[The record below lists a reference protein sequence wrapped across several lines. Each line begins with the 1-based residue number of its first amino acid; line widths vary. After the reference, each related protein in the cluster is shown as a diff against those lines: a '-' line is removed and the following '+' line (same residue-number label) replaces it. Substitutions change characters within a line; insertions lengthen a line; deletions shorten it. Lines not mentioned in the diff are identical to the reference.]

1 MTFIGDF
8 SFIFPILLIVLLI
21 VYLAFLFHEVKALPR
36 LLKEEAT
43 INDNLV
49 TLKKFKPF
57 IRYILIDVLTFIGSS
72 YLALFIFRY
81 IFLIVY
87 FFSILFG
94 QLMILVEL
102 SYIILIYTH
111 KFSPAELLVYRKKI
125 KSGGNIIFITYIIL
139 YIFLSVRAIFQWHP
153 PQANAWDF
161 PLIC

>member
-57 IRYILIDVLTFIGSS
+57 VRYIFIDVLTFIGSF
-72 YLALFIFRY
+72 YLASLIFPY
-81 IFLIVY
+81 IFFIVY
-87 FFSILFG
+87 F
-94 QLMILVEL
+94 L
-102 SYIILIYTH
+102 STSVNQIVIWITLGYIILIYTH

-139 YIFLSVRAIFQWHP
+139 YIFLSVRAIFQ
-153 PQANAWDF
+153 
-161 PLIC
+161 

>member
-21 VYLAFLFHEVKALPR
+21 VYLAFELHEVNALPR

-102 SYIILIYTH
+102 SYIISIYTH

-125 KSGGNIIFITYIIL
+125 RSGGNIIFITYIIL
-139 YIFLSVRAIFQWHP
+139 YIFLSVRAIFQ
-153 PQANAWDF
+153 
-161 PLIC
+161 

>member
-72 YLALFIFRY
+72 YLALLIFPY

-139 YIFLSVRAIFQWHP
+139 YIFLSVRAIFQ
-153 PQANAWDF
+153 
-161 PLIC
+161 

>member
-1 MTFIGDF
+1 M
-8 SFIFPILLIVLLI
+8 
-21 VYLAFLFHEVKALPR
+21 KALPR

-72 YLALFIFRY
+72 YLALLIFPY

-125 KSGGNIIFITYIIL
+125 RSGGNIIFITYIIL
-139 YIFLSVRAIFQWHP
+139 YIFLSVRAIFQ
-153 PQANAWDF
+153 
-161 PLIC
+161 

>member
-1 MTFIGDF
+1 M
-8 SFIFPILLIVLLI
+8 
-21 VYLAFLFHEVKALPR
+21 KALPR

-49 TLKKFKPF
+49 TLKKFKSF
-57 IRYILIDVLTFIGSS
+57 VRYIFIDVLTFIGSF
-72 YLALFIFRY
+72 YLASLIFPY
-81 IFLIVY
+81 IFFIVY
-87 FFSILFG
+87 F
-94 QLMILVEL
+94 L
-102 SYIILIYTH
+102 STSVNQIVIWITLGYIILIYTH

-125 KSGGNIIFITYIIL
+125 RSGGNIIFITYIIL

>member
-1 MTFIGDF
+1 M
-8 SFIFPILLIVLLI
+8 
-21 VYLAFLFHEVKALPR
+21 KALPR

-49 TLKKFKPF
+49 TLKKFKTF

-72 YLALFIFRY
+72 YLALLIFPY

-102 SYIILIYTH
+102 SYIISIYTH

-125 KSGGNIIFITYIIL
+125 RSGGNIIFITYIIL

>member
-57 IRYILIDVLTFIGSS
+57 VRYIFIDVLTFIGSF
-72 YLALFIFRY
+72 YLASLIFPY
-81 IFLIVY
+81 IFFIVY
-87 FFSILFG
+87 FLSTSVNQMVIL
-94 QLMILVEL
+94 ITL
-102 SYIILIYTH
+102 SYIILIQYFCKTALKH
-111 KFSPAELLVYRKKI
+111 NEFKP
-125 KSGGNIIFITYIIL
+125 L
-139 YIFLSVRAIFQWHP
+139 YYVCQMIVWHP
-153 PQANAWDF
+153 WP
-161 PLIC
+161 

>member
-49 TLKKFKPF
+49 TLKKFKTF

-72 YLALFIFRY
+72 YLALLIFPY

-102 SYIILIYTH
+102 SYIISIYTH

-139 YIFLSVRAIFQWHP
+139 YIFLSVRAIFQ
-153 PQANAWDF
+153 
-161 PLIC
+161 